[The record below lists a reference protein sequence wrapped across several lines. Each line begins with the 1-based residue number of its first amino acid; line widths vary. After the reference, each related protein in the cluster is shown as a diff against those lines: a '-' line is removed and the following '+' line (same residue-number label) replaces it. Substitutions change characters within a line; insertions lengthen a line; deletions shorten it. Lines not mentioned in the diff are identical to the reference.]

1 MEKYNIRFQTMDQI
15 VDFVKWG
22 ETIEDNMDLSSGV
35 MNIDAKSMM
44 GIIVIGLNRDLVLSV
59 QGELTENEK
68 DFLKDYIKA

>member
-1 MEKYNIRFQTMDQI
+1 MEKYNIRFQTMNQI

-22 ETIEDNMDLSSGV
+22 EGIEDNMDLSSG
-35 MNIDAKSMM
+35 MINIDAKSMM
-44 GIIVIGLNRDLVLSV
+44 GIILIGLNRDLVLSV

>member
-22 ETIEDNMDLSSGV
+22 ENIEDNMDLSSGV